1 MKLAYDPSMFRDSM
15 TLKLMFDEVAR
26 LGMSMLNCRHAAIL
40 FGSMSTQ

>member
-15 TLKLMFDEVAR
+15 TLKQMFDEVAR
-26 LGMSMLNCRHAAIL
+26 LGYEYVELSPAAIL